1 MTASTLAPHT
11 VLFMPDK
18 KEHKYKKGD
27 LVRSVWDGDFGI
39 VIKREGPRDEGRSR
53 RCYLVHWSD
62 GTRSL
67 YASEGDLATSK
78 EYEKLQELPF

>member
-1 MTASTLAPHT
+1 
-11 VLFMPDK
+11 MPDK

-27 LVRSVWDGDFGI
+27 LVRSIWDGDFGV
-39 VIKREGPRDEGRSR
+39 VIKPSCRVREVGERG
-53 RCYLVHWSD
+53 CYLVHWSD

-78 EYEKLQELPF
+78 EYKKLQELPF